1 MTLNAVDLTLI
12 ENELGRPPNNV
23 ESAIFENLWSEH
35 CAYRSSKPLLKTLP
49 TTGDVVLVGPGDD
62 AAVILLKDDFV
73 LAIAMES
80 HNHPSYVDP
89 YDGAATGVGGI
100 VRDVISMGAKPIALM
115 DDLYFG
121 YPDKEKN
128 RYLFEHVVDGI
139 ADYGNC
145 IGVPVVNGEVVFDS
159 SYDGNPLVNVVCIGM
174 ARKKDIITG
183 RVKKPGNRIILMGA
197 MTGRDGLGGASFAS
211 RDLSEDSEAED
222 RPSVQ
227 IGDPFTEKLLID
239 ATLEAIQTGHV
250 LSCRDLGAAG
260 LAGASSEMC
269 ATFGAKLVLD
279 NMPLRETGMTS
290 MEILVSESQER
301 MLLEVPTEHI
311 NMILQIAD
319 KYDLQA
325 SVIGEV
331 IDEPR
336 YIVEYRGEIVADI
349 PIKFLTEEAPICQ
362 REAVEVMPPQTSG
375 DKKTLE
381 LKELAL
387 TILSSPNI
395 ASREWVY
402 RQFDHEVQTRTVV
415 KPGNGAAVLAI
426 DGMFGIAVSSGCNP
440 KHSAVDPYKGAAL
453 AVFENAMNLA
463 VKGAKPIAFVNCLNF
478 GNPENQEVYWQLKRS
493 VEGLSYAAQI
503 LNVPVVGGNVSLYNE
518 SEEYHTA
525 IIPTPSIGMVG
536 TVRDVSRAPHIGF
549 SNEGDAVIIVGET
562 RSEFGGS
569 EYYNTL
575 NIFDMAPNP
584 LQNVKRTVN
593 TIVHLIETELVTAAN
608 DVSNGG
614 LIASLAEMCV
624 TFGARIDV
632 SNYLKSDVEL
642 FAESCSRAIISV
654 QRQNL
659 DKVERILKEAQVEY
673 AIVGEVTGTKLIIN
687 TGLQELKF
695 SAHELKNA
703 LNSLTAVMR

>member
-1 MTLNAVDLTLI
+1 MTLNAVDLKLI
-12 ENELGRPPNNV
+12 ENELGRPPNEV

-49 TTGDVVLVGPGDD
+49 TTGDIVLVGPGDD

-128 RYLFEHVVDGI
+128 RYLFEHVVEGI

-211 RDLSEDSEAED
+211 RDLSEDSEAVD

-239 ATLEAIQTGHV
+239 ATLEAIETGHV

-279 NMPLRETGMTS
+279 EMPLRETGMTP

-301 MLLEVPTEHI
+301 MVLEVPTEHI
-311 NMILQIAD
+311 NTILQIAD

-336 YIVEYRGEIVADI
+336 YIVEYHGETVADI

-362 REAVEVMPPQTSG
+362 REAVEVMPKQASG
-375 DKKTLE
+375 DRKTFA

-387 TILSSPNI
+387 KILSSPNI

-440 KHSAVDPYKGAAL
+440 KHSTVDPYKGAAL

-463 VKGAKPIAFVNCLNF
+463 VKGAQPMAFVNCLNF

-493 VEGLSYAAQI
+493 VEGLSYAARI
-503 LNVPVVGGNVSLYNE
+503 LDVPVVGGNVSLYNE
-518 SEEYHTA
+518 SEEFHTA
-525 IIPTPSIGMVG
+525 ITPTTSIGMVG

-549 SNEGDAVIIVGET
+549 SSEEDFVIIVGET

-569 EYYNTL
+569 EYYSTL
-575 NIFDMAPNP
+575 NIFDTAPEP
-584 LQNVKRTVN
+584 LQNVKRTVD
-593 TIVHLIETELVTAAN
+593 TIVHLIETGLVSAAN

-642 FAESCSRAIISV
+642 FAESCGRAIITV
-654 QRQNL
+654 QRRNL
-659 DKVERILKEAQVEY
+659 DRAERILKDAQVKY
-673 AIVGEVTGTKLIIN
+673 AMVGVVTGTKLIIN
-687 TGLQELKF
+687 TGLQELKL
-695 SAHELKNA
+695 SAHELKRA

>member
-1 MTLNAVDLTLI
+1 MSLTESDVKI
-12 ENELGRPPNNV
+12 ISGVLGRPPNNV
-23 ESAIFENLWSEH
+23 ERSIFENLWSEH
-35 CAYRSSKPLLKTLP
+35 CAYRSSKPLLKTMP
-49 TTGDVVLVGPGDD
+49 TIGDVVLIGPGDD

-128 RYLFEHVVDGI
+128 HYLFEHVVEGI

-159 SYDGNPLVNVVCIGM
+159 SYDGNPLVNVVCIGL
-174 ARKKDIITG
+174 AKRTDIITG
-183 RVKKPGNRIILMGA
+183 RVKKPGSQIILLGA

-239 ATLEAIQTGHV
+239 ATLEAIHTGHV

-269 ATFGAKLVLD
+269 ATFGAKLILD
-279 NMPLRETGMTS
+279 NVPLREAEMAP

-301 MLLEVPTEHI
+301 MVLEVLPEYV
-311 NMILQIAD
+311 NEMLQIAD

-331 IDEPR
+331 IPESR
-336 YIVEYRGEIVADI
+336 YVVEHKGEVVADI
-349 PIKFLTEEAPICQ
+349 PIKFLTEEAPVCQ
-362 REAVEVMPPQTSG
+362 REAIEVAPKRKSEDM
-375 DKKTLE
+375 KTIG

-387 TILSSPNI
+387 MILSSPNI
-395 ASREWVY
+395 ASKEWVY
-402 RQFDHEVQTRTVV
+402 RQFDHEVQARTVI
-415 KPGNGAAVLAI
+415 KPGNGAAVLTI
-426 DGMFGIAVSSGCNP
+426 DRTFGIAISSGCNP
-440 KHSAVDPYKGAAL
+440 KFGVRNPSKGAVL

-463 VKGAKPIAFVNCLNF
+463 IKGARPIAFVNCLNF
-478 GNPENQEVYWQLKRS
+478 GNPENSEVYWQLKCS
-493 VEGLSYAAQI
+493 VEGLSYAARI
-503 LNVPVVGGNVSLYNE
+503 LDVPIVGGNVSLYNE
-518 SEEYHTA
+518 SEEFHTA

-536 TVRDVSRAPHIGF
+536 IIEDVSKSPHISF
-549 SNEGDAVIIVGET
+549 SNEGDIIIIIGDT
-562 RSEFGGS
+562 KSEYGGS
-569 EYYNTL
+569 EYYEILNVFDTVPEPDL
-575 NIFDMAPNP
+575 NIKDTID
-584 LQNVKRTVN
+584 L
-593 TIVHLIETELVTAAN
+593 IVHLIGTGLITAAN

-614 LIASLAEMCV
+614 LIASLAEMCSE
-624 TFGARIDV
+624 FGARIDF
-632 SNYLKSDVEL
+632 SNYLENEAEL
-642 FAESCSRAIISV
+642 FSESCGRAILTIQSH
-654 QRQNL
+654 NL
-659 DKVERILKEAQVEY
+659 DKIKHILEKAQVKY
-673 AIVGEVTGTKLIIN
+673 RIIGEVTAAKLYIKM
-687 TGLQELKF
+687 GLRELTLSLNEVKR
-695 SAHELKNA
+695 A
-703 LNSLTAVMR
+703 LNSLTATMA